1 MNKINIKDL
10 CQIALFSSII
20 CIISQLSIPMPAG
33 VPITLQ
39 TFIIPL
45 AAVIMG
51 TKKGTISCVIYIV
64 LGAIGAPVFA
74 GMVGGLEVLF
84 GKTGGFII
92 SFPLLALF
100 SGVGYTF
107 ARKALINADRRALFY
122 SILVLGLTIGAA
134 INYLIGTIWFSF
146 VTGCSVGTAFV
157 ACVLPFIPTALIKIA
172 MVAVAGPVI
181 RSGMVKSGV
190 IEASI

>member
-1 MNKINIKDL
+1 MNKTSLRDL
-10 CQIALFSSII
+10 CQIAAFSAII

-51 TKKGTISCVIYIV
+51 TKKGTISSVIYII
-64 LGAIGAPVFA
+64 LGAVGAPVFA

-92 SFPLLALF
+92 SFPLLALL
-100 SGVGYTF
+100 SGYGYSLG
-107 ARKALINADRRALFY
+107 RKIMVKTDRKVLFY
-122 SILVLGLTIGAA
+122 SVLVVGLILGAA
-134 INYLIGTIWFSF
+134 INYLIGTIWFSLM
-146 VTGCSVGTAFV
+146 TGSSIGVAFI
-157 ACVLPFIPTALIKIA
+157 ACVVPFIPTAFIKIA
-172 MVAVAGPVI
+172 MVAIVGPII
-181 RSGMVKSGV
+181 RNGMVRSGV